1 MSNAYCKNFTK
12 RIKIMRSNAKY
23 PFVDGYSSFPN
34 SCDTDWVPT
43 IENYQFIKGLI
54 IIKNKFGRILE
65 ILTNS
70 TRFLVTS
77 KCIGYFNEPIII
89 WSNNIYTTTYFGSSL
104 DSVILGPNASP
115 FDLKTA
121 DYQTDNDY
129 NYSKN
134 YIGMV
139 SDIDNEYQLSSIYSY
154 ALYET
159 PNSLHNGTCD
169 LLDGLEIRVDL
180 RDLAYQYTKTDIIS
194 AYLPV
199 QYDNNLFGASHL
211 TSVNGC
217 LEE

>member
-1 MSNAYCKNFTK
+1 MGPAKLTVTNFL
-12 RIKIMRSNAKY
+12 
-23 PFVDGYSSFPN
+23 G
-34 SCDTDWVPT
+34 
-43 IENYQFIKGLI
+43 E
-54 IIKNKFGRILE
+54 
-65 ILTNS
+65 S
-70 TRFLVTS
+70 T
-77 KCIGYFNEPIII
+77 
-89 WSNNIYTTTYFGSSL
+89 
-104 DSVILGPNASP
+104 AS
-115 FDLKTA
+115 KTA
-121 DYQTDNDY
+121 WHWAEGITRP
-129 NYSKN
+129 SP
-134 YIGMV
+134 
-139 SDIDNEYQLSSIYSY
+139 YQLSSIYSY